1 MHNETVIHRYRF
13 KNFGTMVISWP
24 ISELYFQTKWFV
36 FMFLYHFFL
45 SSVYRLKI
53 CQHHHFGNGTNTL
66 SQLLGRSILFFTLL
80 FVVGVH
86 FWILKHVQQLKKKD
100 TYVMEEAHW
109 YAQPRQMTFIWNA
122 TSFVVNKM
130 WNKLAFVIWL
140 PISQMTNYFV
150 FFYLLFVLME

>member
-36 FMFLYHFFL
+36 FMFLYHFFCHL
-45 SSVYRLKI
+45 FTDWKSVNI
-53 CQHHHFGNGTNTL
+53 IISENGTNTL

-150 FFYLLFVLME
+150 FFIFYSF